1 VNVPAVE
8 LQPRLVAAPP
18 GIGVVAPFDLA
29 LDRELWRWTPEPVS
43 LYLTRT
49 AHLDVP
55 VSLGMAQAL
64 GDVDA
69 LMAACREVSIAGP
82 AVTAYLCTSA
92 SFVGGLEG
100 EAQLRAAME
109 RGGAQRALTTSG
121 AMLEALAALGARTV
135 AVATPYDAALTD
147 RLVAFLAE
155 AGIATTGVGYL
166 GMEADIWRVDAGSVR
181 ELAHAIPRQ
190 GADAIFLSCTNLPT
204 YDVIPALEA
213 ELDIPVL
220 SANLVT
226 LWAALRELG
235 ALPSG
240 RPERLFEARSP
251 RSRAAGSERLSDP
264 STAP

>member
-1 VNVPAVE
+1 VSAPAVE
-8 LQPRLVAAPP
+8 LQPRLAPPAP

-55 VSLGMAQAL
+55 VSLGMAEAL

-69 LMAACREVSIAGP
+69 LSAACRDVSTAGP
-82 AVTAYLCTSA
+82 GVTAYLCTSA

-100 EAQLRAAME
+100 EARLRAAMV
-109 RGGAQRALTTSG
+109 RGGARHPLTTSG
-121 AMLEALAALGARTV
+121 AMLEALGALGVRSV

-155 AGIATTGVGYL
+155 AGVATTGVGYL
-166 GMEADIWRVDAGSVR
+166 SMETDIWRVDADSVR
-181 ELAHAIPRQ
+181 ELAHAIPRE
-190 GADAIFLSCTNLPT
+190 GADALFLSCTNLPT

-213 ELDIPVL
+213 GLGMPVL

-240 RPERLFEARSP
+240 RPERLFAARS
-251 RSRAAGSERLSDP
+251 SR
-264 STAP
+264 